1 MEKTEYRSYIKGRTL
16 LGVKPIDI
24 HRELN
29 DIMEEEVPHY
39 STVTRLSKSF
49 NEGRMEVE
57 DLKRTSSPKSAIND
71 ESIKQIRDLIEEDP
85 HITYD
90 EMEEQTTL
98 SRGTIFNIIKYSLG
112 LKKITSRFVPYI
124 LTVQNKQKRVE
135 YSQQNLNYFR
145 DGAGRLCD
153 ILTENEV
160 FIYQKQI
167 GRKQSNKLWVGQGQK
182 PFAIKKPNN
191 YDKKYLFSILFR
203 STGWVYIHLVGD
215 RQQSI
220 DNQYYINNILVPALQ
235 VIRDQRPKSGTKII
249 SLLHDNARAHTHENV
264 LAFLKQN
271 QVTPIKHPPYSPDL
285 SPCHYWLFDFIK
297 QRLGDHTNEESLFEE
312 VTKIL
317 NKIPI
322 SEYKKAFEKRIERL
336 ELCVKYQGEYFEHL
350 LK

>member
-1 MEKTEYRSYIKGRTL
+1 MEKTEYRSYLKGRTL
-16 LGVKPIDI
+16 LGVKPLDI

-57 DLKRTSSPKSAIND
+57 DLKRTGRTKSAIND
-71 ESIKQIRDLIEEDP
+71 KSIKQIRDLIEEDP

-98 SRGTIFNIIKYSLG
+98 SRGNIFNIIKDSLG
-112 LKKITSRFVPYI
+112 LKKITSRFVLFI

-145 DGAGRLCD
+145 DGAGRLCY
-153 ILTENEV
+153 ILTEEEV
-160 FIYQKQI
+160 FIYQRQI
-167 GRKQSNKLWVGQGQK
+167 GRKQSNKKWVGQGQK
-182 PFAIKKPNN
+182 LFAIKKPNN

-203 STGWVYIHLVGD
+203 STGWVYIHLY
-215 RQQSI
+215 QL
-220 DNQYYINNILVPALQ
+220 YKLL
-235 VIRDQRPKSGTKII
+235 GTK
-249 SLLHDNARAHTHENV
+249 D
-264 LAFLKQN
+264 QN
-271 QVTPIKHPPYSPDL
+271 LEQKEQAYYMIMPERILMRMFQPSQSKTIQVTPIKHPPYSPDL
-285 SPCHYWLFDFIK
+285 SPCDYWLFDFIK

-312 VTKIL
+312 VTIIL
-317 NKIPI
+317 NEIPI
-322 SEYKKAFEKRIERL
+322 SEYKKTFEKWIERL